1 VDDAGP
7 IEALGDVTEPVVIP
21 IDAYASREYAEA
33 EGERL
38 WSKVWQSACRLEEV
52 PNVGDYV
59 TYDIGDESIIVV
71 RTAPDRIRAF
81 YNVCQHRGRRL
92 TSGCGHTRQFFC
104 RFHGWRWNIDG
115 ENIHIT
121 NEEDWG
127 GCLTPENTA
136 LAEIKLDT
144 WGGWVWINMD
154 PNCEPLQH
162 YLKPAAELLDPYR
175 LDKMRYRWRQWLYF
189 PCNWK
194 TALEAFNES
203 YHARI
208 SHPHLNA
215 WGETTYYWCRAEG
228 KHAWHGPG
236 RGSMPGRAGAAPIS
250 AQTNSGPNLDAR
262 VSTAEFLHA
271 LMNTVNSCT
280 TDTLVNAA
288 DRLVDE
294 LPPDASAG
302 EVLAHL
308 TARAMADDA
317 ARGVDWPM
325 IDPSHMERAG
335 HDWHLFPNLVV
346 LQGLTYALCYRSRPN
361 GPDPNGCIFE
371 VYVLERY
378 PEGQEPK
385 TEWEYVPDPF
395 DERWPLVL
403 QQDFQ
408 NMPEVQRGMK
418 SRGFKGART
427 NPHQEV
433 AVTHFHETLAKYM
446 GVGAPRPLRPA

>member
-215 WGETTYYWCRAEG
+215 WARPPITGA
-228 KHAWHGPG
+228 GP
-236 RGSMPGRAGAAPIS
+236 RGNTPGTGPAGAACRG
-250 AQTNSGPNLDAR
+250 GPEPPR
-262 VSTAEFLHA
+262 FRPRP
-271 LMNTVNSCT
+271 TV
-280 TDTLVNAA
+280 
-288 DRLVDE
+288 
-294 LPPDASAG
+294 
-302 EVLAHL
+302 
-308 TARAMADDA
+308 
-317 ARGVDWPM
+317 
-325 IDPSHMERAG
+325 
-335 HDWHLFPNLVV
+335 
-346 LQGLTYALCYRSRPN
+346 
-361 GPDPNGCIFE
+361 
-371 VYVLERY
+371 
-378 PEGQEPK
+378 
-385 TEWEYVPDPF
+385 
-395 DERWPLVL
+395 
-403 QQDFQ
+403 
-408 NMPEVQRGMK
+408 
-418 SRGFKGART
+418 ART
-427 NPHQEV
+427 WMRAFPPPSSC
-433 AVTHFHETLAKYM
+433 M
-446 GVGAPRPLRPA
+446 R